1 VLGRAPIN
9 WRYSAQ
15 HHIEALSE
23 ERSVAASPSTDS
35 QPESSLEAPLLV
47 FVHIRKTAGTTI
59 SYVMHRQFS
68 RKEAIEINAST
79 VEAANRAWN
88 AIRPERRSRI
98 RCVRGHLPYG
108 QDLFAPRAMTCFTV
122 LRDPVERVVSEYYFN
137 LHQAGEKFHA
147 TLNRDRVTL
156 DHFVN
161 SELSAEV
168 HNAQTRTLASAKSG
182 ANPRELL
189 ELAVANLRERMA
201 VVGISERLD
210 ETLLLCREILGWR
223 RIVYR
228 PINVNRRRPALDRI
242 APATVAAIE
251 RANSLDR
258 SLYRFGCARMDE
270 LIRQY
275 RVSESQVVA
284 LRSASRIYGA
294 ARRVV
299 GLPREVWIEAR
310 LAMARRRV
318 AREY

>member
-1 VLGRAPIN
+1 
-9 WRYSAQ
+9 
-15 HHIEALSE
+15 
-23 ERSVAASPSTDS
+23 VAASPSSDGR
-35 QPESSLEAPLLV
+35 PESSLDAPLLV

-68 RKEAIEINAST
+68 RGEVIDINAPT

-88 AIRPERRSRI
+88 VIRPERRSGI

-108 QDLFAPRAMTCFTV
+108 QDLFAPRATTCFTV
-122 LRDPVERVVSEYYFN
+122 LRDPVERVISEYYFN
-137 LHQAGEKFHA
+137 LHHAGEKFHA

-168 HNAQTRTLASAKSG
+168 HNAQTRILASGKSG

-189 ELAVANLRERMA
+189 ELAAANLRQRMA

-210 ETLLLCREILGWR
+210 ETLLLCRAILGWR
-223 RIVYR
+223 GLIYR
-228 PINVNRRRPALDRI
+228 PINVNHRRPALDRI

-258 SLYRFGCARMDE
+258 SLYRYGCIRMDE

-275 RVSESQVVA
+275 RISESQVAA
-284 LRSASRIYGA
+284 LRRAARMYGA
-294 ARRVV
+294 ARRLI
-299 GLPREVWIEAR
+299 GFPREVWIEAR
-310 LAMARRRV
+310 MAMARRRTLR
-318 AREY
+318 AY